1 MHIEVYKI
9 ELPDTWEEHGQCR
22 ILVYVKDDVN
32 YKRQRM
38 TSDTDL
44 PNITLEI
51 GLGREKKTVIN
62 YFYREWTGGISRDKS
77 QASQINRLTRQI
89 GYWRTLCTQ
98 NKDVICMGDAILCAL
113 SWHDSNYEASKKVLA
128 NLVQEHLLEEASYQI
143 VNEFTRSEN
152 TKNGMSRTCIDHVY
166 TNNPVKCDKP
176 RVECAGDSDHLAVIV
191 NKFSKEIQNKPKA
204 VLKRSYK
211 HFDPPSF
218 LVDIRNCC
226 INESVTACDDLNE
239 AAEIFQELFCH
250 VLDRHAPRKVFQT
263 RKNYLPY
270 ISEEIK
276 LLMKERDALKEEATK
291 HGDNELLKE
300 YKKLR
305 NTPAP

>member
-1 MHIEVYKI
+1 MHIEGYKI

-89 GYWRTLCTQ
+89 GYWRTLYTQ
-98 NKDVICMGDAILCAL
+98 NKDVICMGDANLCAL

-152 TKNGMSRTCIDHVY
+152 TKNGIR
-166 TNNPVKCDKP
+166 NF
-176 RVECAGDSDHLAVIV
+176 VIV
-191 NKFSKEIQNKPKA
+191 
-204 VLKRSYK
+204 L
-211 HFDPPSF
+211 
-218 LVDIRNCC
+218 
-226 INESVTACDDLNE
+226 
-239 AAEIFQELFCH
+239 LFH
-250 VLDRHAPRKVFQT
+250 
-263 RKNYLPY
+263 
-270 ISEEIK
+270 
-276 LLMKERDALKEEATK
+276 
-291 HGDNELLKE
+291 
-300 YKKLR
+300 
-305 NTPAP
+305 